1 MPMTDPLDAGN
12 EAEQEVRD
20 KRLYEAMDEADQL
33 EQVRRILQIED
44 VRDFLWRVLE
54 WGRIFGSVHDPNN
67 SKMSVMEGRRQLCLQ
82 LLAEINLA
90 DPKAWLDMQM
100 KAASVAAQV
109 AKAETLKRL
118 RKARS
123 T

>member
-1 MPMTDPLDAGN
+1 MNDPLDDRD
-12 EAEQEVRD
+12 EVEREVSE
-20 KRLYEAMDEADQL
+20 KRLIEAMDEEAQRD
-33 EQVRRILQIED
+33 QVRRILEIED
-44 VRDFLWRVLE
+44 VRDFLWRVME

-90 DPKAWLDMQM
+90 NPKAWLAMQL
-100 KAASVAAQV
+100 KAAEIAATAAQ
-109 AKAETLKRL
+109 AEGLKRL
-118 RKARS
+118 RKGRS

>member
-1 MPMTDPLDAGN
+1 MSDPL
-12 EAEQEVRD
+12 EEREEREVEVQE
-20 KRLYEAMDEADQL
+20 KRVVEAMDEATQL
-33 EQVRRILQIED
+33 EQVRRILEIED

-90 DPKAWLDMQM
+90 NPKAWLAMQL
-100 KAASVAAQV
+100 KAAEIAATH
-109 AKAETLKRL
+109 ARAEGLKRL
-118 RKARS
+118 RKGRS